1 MLIKNKLW
9 LFNKDYQEIITKIP
23 DNSIDLIVTD
33 PPYRVTNRGNSGT
46 MGGMMADKKTMKG
59 KVFKFNDL
67 DISNYLGE
75 FYRVLKPN
83 SHCYIFCN
91 QKNIYHF
98 MDVVNNQSKFK
109 WFKNLIWLKD
119 NKIANQYYMTQYEYI
134 LFLRKGKAKR
144 INNCGTS
151 EVLQFKNKKLK
162 DDNHH
167 VIHPT
172 EKPVKLIKT
181 LIENSSKENDIVLDP
196 FVGIGSTPLACVKS
210 NRRFVGTEIDKYFY
224 NIANQRLEKAS
235 VETNG

>member
-1 MLIKNKLW
+1 
-9 LFNKDYQEIITKIP
+9 
-23 DNSIDLIVTD
+23 
-33 PPYRVTNRGNSGT
+33 

-151 EVLQFKNKKLK
+151 KVLQFKNKKLK

-196 FVGIGSTPLACVKS
+196 FVGIGSTPLACVGSK
-210 NRRFVGTEIDKYFY
+210 RKFIGTEIDKYFY
-224 NIANQRLEKAS
+224 DVACQRLKKAG
-235 VETNG
+235 VKING

>member
-1 MLIKNKLW
+1 MAKGNLYF
-9 LFNKDYQEIITKIP
+9 FNKDYQNVITKIP

-33 PPYRVTNRGNSGT
+33 PPYPVTNRGNSGT
-46 MGGMMADKKTMKG
+46 MGGMMATKKTMKG
-59 KVFKFNDL
+59 KVFDFNNL
-67 DISNYLGE
+67 DISEYINKL
-75 FYRVLKPN
+75 YRVLKPN

-98 MDVVNNQSKFK
+98 MDVINNQSKFK

-119 NKIANQYYMTQYEYI
+119 NKIANQYYMTQFEYI

-144 INNCGTS
+144 INRCGTS

-162 DDNHH
+162 DENNH

-172 EKPVKLIKT
+172 EKPVELIKT

-196 FVGIGSTPLACVKS
+196 FTGIGSTPLACVGSK
-210 NRRFVGTEIDKYFY
+210 RRFIGTEIDKRFY
-224 NIANQRLEKAS
+224 DVACQRLKKAG
-235 VETNG
+235 VEIND